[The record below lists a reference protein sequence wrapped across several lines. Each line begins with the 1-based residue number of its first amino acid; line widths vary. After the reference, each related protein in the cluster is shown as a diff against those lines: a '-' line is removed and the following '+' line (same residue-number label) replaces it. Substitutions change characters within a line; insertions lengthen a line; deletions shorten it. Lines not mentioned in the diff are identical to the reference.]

1 MNEQLIVT
9 KESIV
14 IKQQIVLKSLSWEKW
29 QVGWHSLNPDL
40 HVQLRGLSPNWFWD
54 FFSREIDIFD
64 FTSFFG
70 LDFF

>member
-29 QVGWHSLNPDL
+29 QVEWHSLNPDL
-40 HVQLRGLSPNWFWD
+40 HVQLHGLSPNWFWD
-54 FFSREIDIFD
+54 FF
-64 FTSFFG
+64 
-70 LDFF
+70 L